1 MQLSE
6 VISIDAAKCVN
17 CHQCIAVCPVKFCND
32 GSGDHVSLNSDLCI
46 GCGECVK
53 ACTHNARVLQ
63 DDFELFIKDVSA
75 SRNIVAVVA
84 PAVAAQFE
92 ESYLNLNSWLKSIG
106 IIAVFDVSFGAEL
119 TVKSYLEHIN
129 SNKPKA
135 VIAQPCPAIVTYIEL
150 YKPELLK
157 YLAPADSPMMH
168 TMKMVKEFYPEYSN
182 SKFVIISPCIA
193 KKREFEE
200 VGIGDYNVT
209 MTKIREYLTER
220 NIQLSSFPKTDY
232 DNPPAERAVL
242 FSTPG
247 GLMRTAER
255 EVKDIQRITRKI
267 EGPELIYHYLDSLE
281 KNITKGK
288 APLLIDCLNCEMGCN
303 GGTGTSGNKTV
314 DEMEYAVEKRSQEM
328 QEKYKGQFN
337 RKPSKRKI
345 KKAVDKY
352 WKPNLYGRKYKNLS
366 SNLESRIKMPSRNEL
381 DKIYTGMMKTS
392 QEDFRNCA
400 ACGYDCC
407 EKMAVAVYNG
417 LNKVENCHVYLEKND
432 ADIAANLPA
441 VKRFAGG
448 DLTIEFKESGRGES
462 ALLFVEL
469 NKSISRIRNM
479 MREVGGLIKLT
490 TNSSTDIC
498 TRTDEIADGI
508 NEQSH
513 KTNEASTAVQELNE
527 VLNQTS
533 SSSNEAAKLAES
545 SLDLADQGGEVVKST
560 VESMREISEVIT
572 KSSVTV
578 SELGTRSSEIGEIIT
593 VIDDIAE
600 QTNLLA
606 LNAAIEAARAGEA
619 GRGFAVVADEV
630 GKLADKTTKAT
641 KEIANM
647 ILKIQEVSEETAGGI
662 EKGVGLVKLGI
673 DSAVNSGETLE
684 KIIEGMK
691 ETLKIS
697 NRVAEANEEESIAVE
712 QINNSITEINGVSIN
727 TVDKIVNVK
736 NYARELKSL
745 TDELE
750 KSFRAFILDT
760 EGSNKNF
767 VISNSKI
774 ISN

>member
-6 VISIDAAKCVN
+6 VISIDAEKCVN

-53 ACTHNARVLQ
+53 ACTHKARVLH
-63 DDFELFIKDVSA
+63 DDFDLFIKDVYT
-75 SRNIVAVVA
+75 SRNIVAVIA

-92 ESYLNLNSWLKSIG
+92 DSYLNLNGWLKSIG
-106 IIAVFDVSFGAEL
+106 VKAVFDVSFGAEL
-119 TVKSYLEHIN
+119 TVKSYLEHIT

-135 VIAQPCPAIVTYIEL
+135 VIAQPCPAIVTYIEM

-168 TMKMVKEFYPEYSN
+168 TMKMVNEFYPEYSN

-209 MTKIREYLTER
+209 MTKIKEYLSEK
-220 NIQLSSFPKTDY
+220 NIRLSSYPKVDY

-267 EGPELIYHYLDSLE
+267 EGPELIYHYLDDLE
-281 KNITKGK
+281 KNIIKGK
-288 APLLIDCLNCEMGCN
+288 APLLIDCLNCEAGCN

-314 DEMEYAVEKRSQEM
+314 DEMEYAVEQRSREM
-328 QEKYKGQFN
+328 QEKYKGNFN

-352 WKPNLYGRKYKNLS
+352 WKPNLYNRKYKNLS
-366 SNLESRIKMPSRNEL
+366 SNIESRIKTPSKKDL
-381 DKIYTGMMKTS
+381 DEIYSGMMKTCR
-392 QEDFRNCA
+392 EDFRNCA

-407 EKMAVAVYNG
+407 EKMAVAVFNG

-432 ADIAANLPA
+432 ADIAVNLPA
-441 VKRFAGG
+441 VKRFAEG
-448 DLTIEFKESGRGES
+448 DLTIEFKENGRGES

-469 NKSISRIRNM
+469 NKSIARIRNM
-479 MREVGGLIKLT
+479 MLEVGNLIQLT

-508 NEQSH
+508 NDQSH

-533 SSSNEAAKLAES
+533 SNSTEAAKLAES
-545 SLDLADQGGEVVKST
+545 SLELAGEGGKVVKST
-560 VESMREISEVIT
+560 VESMKEISEVIT
-572 KSSVTV
+572 NSSETV
-578 SELGTRSSEIGEIIT
+578 NELGTRSSEIGDIIT

-606 LNAAIEAARAGEA
+606 LNAAIEAARAGDA

-641 KEIANM
+641 KEIAEM
-647 ILKIQEVSEETAGGI
+647 VLKIQEVSQQTAGGI
-662 EKGVGLVKLGI
+662 EKGVNLVKLGI
-673 DSAVNSGETLE
+673 NSAENSGETLE

-691 ETLKIS
+691 KTLKIS

-712 QINNSITEINGVSIN
+712 QINSSITEINSVGIN

-750 KSFRAFILDT
+750 KSFRAFKLGAED
-760 EGSNKNF
+760 SSKNF
-767 VISNSKI
+767 VTSDSSFHSN
-774 ISN
+774 